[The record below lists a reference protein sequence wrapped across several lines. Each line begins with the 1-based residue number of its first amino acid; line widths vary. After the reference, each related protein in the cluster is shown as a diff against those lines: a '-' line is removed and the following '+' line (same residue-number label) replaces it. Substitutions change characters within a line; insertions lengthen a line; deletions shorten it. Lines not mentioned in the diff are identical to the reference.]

1 MTLATRCGCLNPVGV
16 RSRCRVAGSPLARQT
31 ERVDSR
37 GWWTVGLTAL
47 AGPLGAVAGAFLFYT
62 IGGDGLGLAAGVG
75 GLILGGP
82 LAAVAVFGICLLT
95 LLRDWGLKGRIAM
108 SLMVAA
114 ALLDAIIIVLALR
127 AIGGSSFADT
137 ALYGIGIMSM
147 AVLGAG
153 AHVAITTADR

>member
-1 MTLATRCGCLNPVGV
+1 M
-16 RSRCRVAGSPLARQT
+16 
-31 ERVDSR
+31 ESR
-37 GWWTVGLTAL
+37 GWWTVALTAL
-47 AGPLGAVAGAFLFYT
+47 AGPLGAIAGAFLLYT
-62 IGGDGLGLAAGVG
+62 IGGDDLGLAAGVG

-95 LLRDWGLKGRIAM
+95 LLKDWDLRTRIAM
-108 SLMVAA
+108 SLIVAA

-127 AIGGSSFADT
+127 AIGGSSFADA
-137 ALYGIGIMSM
+137 ALYGVGIMSA

>member
-1 MTLATRCGCLNPVGV
+1 MPGSWPRGVTRL
-16 RSRCRVAGSPLARQT
+16 PLRQT
-31 ERVDSR
+31 DVMEPR

-47 AGPLGAVAGAFLFYT
+47 AGPIGAVAGAFILYT
-62 IGGDGLGLAAGVG
+62 VGGSFGLAAGVG

-95 LLRDWGLKGRIAM
+95 LLRDWGLKSRLAM
-108 SLMVAA
+108 SLMVAG

-127 AIGGSSFADT
+127 AIGGSSFADA
-137 ALYGIGIMSM
+137 ALFGVGIMSM

-153 AHVAITTADR
+153 AHVAISTADR